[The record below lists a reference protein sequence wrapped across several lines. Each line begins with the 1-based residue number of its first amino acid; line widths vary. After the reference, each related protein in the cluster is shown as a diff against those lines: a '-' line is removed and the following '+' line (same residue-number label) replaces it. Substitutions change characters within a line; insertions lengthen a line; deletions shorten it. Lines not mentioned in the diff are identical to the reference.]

1 MTPKY
6 RLLAEKITEYINND
20 NSLSRKLPTER
31 QLAQMYDVSRQ
42 TVREALNILLR
53 QKLIYKR
60 RGSGIYISDSYFAS
74 RNKIALIVPSKED
87 YIWPI
92 FISELKQSLSSLGY
106 SLEIFE
112 SRESR
117 KIEREI
123 LLSIQDELVR
133 GIISVPVKSSVPNPN
148 LALYDQLLSKHIPTL
163 FITDVYSQSN
173 DHSYVRF
180 DDFYAVYRLT
190 GEILSDSDDIYGIFM
205 SDSNSSLSRY
215 NGYIQAMLEA
225 GINPDDEH
233 ILWLNCDSIRQYRK
247 SGRIEAMDQF
257 IKDMCQSRHM
267 NTAVICHNDEIAAA
281 FLDMFPKKE
290 TLPFIYSFDRSY
302 LSRLEQYSMIS
313 LCVPVK
319 ELTDTIAK
327 QAVTLLTE
335 KKPVKTL
342 LLPQK

>member
-1 MTPKY
+1 MFHVDV
-6 RLLAEKITEYINND
+6 I
-20 NSLSRKLPTER
+20 LSPGTYTRF
-31 QLAQMYDVSRQ
+31 SF
-42 TVREALNILLR
+42 LR
-53 QKLIYKR
+53 FRY
-60 RGSGIYISDSYFAS
+60 
-74 RNKIALIVPSKED
+74 
-87 YIWPI
+87 
-92 FISELKQSLSSLGY
+92 
-106 SLEIFE
+106 
-112 SRESR
+112 
-117 KIEREI
+117 
-123 LLSIQDELVR
+123 LVTY
-133 GIISVPVKSSVPNPN
+133 VK
-148 LALYDQLLSKHIPTL
+148 
-163 FITDVYSQSN
+163 
-173 DHSYVRF
+173 F

-215 NGYIQAMLEA
+215 NGYIQAMLES

-247 SGRIEAMDQF
+247 SGRIDAMDQF

-281 FLDMFPKKE
+281 FLDMFSKKE

>member
-74 RNKIALIVPSKED
+74 RNKLAFIVPSKED

-117 KIEREI
+117 RIEREI

-163 FITDVYSQSN
+163 
-173 DHSYVRF
+173 
-180 DDFYAVYRLT
+180 
-190 GEILSDSDDIYGIFM
+190 
-205 SDSNSSLSRY
+205 
-215 NGYIQAMLEA
+215 
-225 GINPDDEH
+225 
-233 ILWLNCDSIRQYRK
+233 
-247 SGRIEAMDQF
+247 
-257 IKDMCQSRHM
+257 
-267 NTAVICHNDEIAAA
+267 
-281 FLDMFPKKE
+281 
-290 TLPFIYSFDRSY
+290 PFI
-302 LSRLEQYSMIS
+302 
-313 LCVPVK
+313 V
-319 ELTDTIAK
+319 
-327 QAVTLLTE
+327 
-335 KKPVKTL
+335 
-342 LLPQK
+342 